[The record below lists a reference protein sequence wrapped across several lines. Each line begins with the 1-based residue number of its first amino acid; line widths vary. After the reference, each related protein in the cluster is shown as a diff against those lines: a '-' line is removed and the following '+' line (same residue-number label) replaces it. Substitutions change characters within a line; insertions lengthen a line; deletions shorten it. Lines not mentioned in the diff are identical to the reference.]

1 MAAANQF
8 LAYRFGRPES
18 APLVLSSRE
27 CPVRA
32 TREPRKA
39 GKAAGPQAHRLGGM
53 GMCEQADAEQALGLL
68 TGGLAGYGVRPPA
81 AVPGVPGNPID
92 GPSIAE

>member
-1 MAAANQF
+1 
-8 LAYRFGRPES
+8 
-18 APLVLSSRE
+18 
-27 CPVRA
+27 
-32 TREPRKA
+32 
-39 GKAAGPQAHRLGGM
+39 M

-81 AVPGVPGNPID
+81 AVPGVLGSPID